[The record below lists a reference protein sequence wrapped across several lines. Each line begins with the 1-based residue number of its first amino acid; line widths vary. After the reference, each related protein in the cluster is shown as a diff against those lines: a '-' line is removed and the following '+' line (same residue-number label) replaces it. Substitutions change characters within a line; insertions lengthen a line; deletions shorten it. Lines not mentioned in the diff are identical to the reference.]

1 MTQEEYSAACAKNNA
16 EYKKKSLRLQRAL
29 QACKDQ
35 IHDFTKN
42 YLEKIIEKA
51 IQQIKVD
58 MVEAAA
64 RTADIKARLNHE
76 YVASLKE
83 GGYTGDWGPGPEKA

>member
-16 EYKKKSLRLQRAL
+16 EYKKESLRLQRAL
-29 QACKDQ
+29 QARKDQ
-35 IHDFTKN
+35 LHAFTKN
-42 YLEKIIEKA
+42 YLERKGLIEKA

-64 RTADIKARLNHE
+64 RTADTKARLNQE
-76 YVASLKE
+76 YLDSLKE
-83 GGYTGDWGPGPEKA
+83 DLK